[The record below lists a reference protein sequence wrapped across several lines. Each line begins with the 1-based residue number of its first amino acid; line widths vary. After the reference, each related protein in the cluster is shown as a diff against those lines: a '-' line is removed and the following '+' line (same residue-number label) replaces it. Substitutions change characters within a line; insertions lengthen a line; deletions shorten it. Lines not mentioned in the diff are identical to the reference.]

1 MISSLTHE
9 ILERVE
15 REVDKKYLVQE
26 NEVINLGG
34 RTLKMKTKEDD
45 WWRDKETPEELKE
58 REENSKKKEKITR
71 IATRRIQKT
80 ARIKEDNIG
89 REKMSNWLKKQENK
103 ENFGLNPKEPL
114 KSQENGGINPIPER
128 KVAKMKEQLQKES
141 SEEERISKKKK
152 EEKEKFQ
159 TLLRSFET
167 KIEDKNKNKNCE
179 SRRGMEKKWK
189 ENMEKERVKR
199 SRVKEE
205 ESTTKK
211 KKDLV
216 EMKNLTK
223 ITETEQTTLGPTHN
237 FDFDQVKSNFR
248 ESKQ

>member
-1 MISSLTHE
+1 MTEREERQEEIAKKKRKFWTRDLLLEGLWKRVEFQKEVARWSQEILFKIISKVKMISSLTHE

-89 REKMSNWLKKQENK
+89 REKMSKT
-103 ENFGLNPKEPL
+103 
-114 KSQENGGINPIPER
+114 R
-128 KVAKMKEQLQKES
+128 K
-141 SEEERISKKKK
+141 
-152 EEKEKFQ
+152 
-159 TLLRSFET
+159 
-167 KIEDKNKNKNCE
+167 
-179 SRRGMEKKWK
+179 
-189 ENMEKERVKR
+189 
-199 SRVKEE
+199 
-205 ESTTKK
+205 
-211 KKDLV
+211 
-216 EMKNLTK
+216 
-223 ITETEQTTLGPTHN
+223 
-237 FDFDQVKSNFR
+237 
-248 ESKQ
+248 